1 LKNSKIERLNKMKQ
15 GFIQVYT
22 GNGKGKTTAAL
33 GLALRAAGAGQRVYI
48 GQFLKGR
55 NYSELVALRRF
66 KDLIVV
72 EQFGKKAFIMKKP
85 DKNDVLTAKKAFN
98 TILNVIKAG
107 KFDLIIIDE
116 INCAI
121 KLKLIKLKDVLK
133 GITEKPKNVEI
144 ILTGRDAPK
153 EIIKIAD
160 LVTEMKEIKHYFN
173 KGIVAR
179 IGIEK

>member
-1 LKNSKIERLNKMKQ
+1 
-15 GFIQVYT
+15 
-22 GNGKGKTTAAL
+22 
-33 GLALRAAGAGQRVYI
+33 
-48 GQFLKGR
+48 
-55 NYSELVALRRF
+55 
-66 KDLIVV
+66 
-72 EQFGKKAFIMKKP
+72 MKKP

-98 TILNVIKAG
+98 TILNVIKAD